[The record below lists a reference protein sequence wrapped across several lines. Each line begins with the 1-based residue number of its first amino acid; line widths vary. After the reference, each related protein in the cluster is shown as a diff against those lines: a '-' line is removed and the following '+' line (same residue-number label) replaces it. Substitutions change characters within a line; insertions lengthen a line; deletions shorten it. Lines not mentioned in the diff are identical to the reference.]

1 MSLSIKGSENVFQPK
16 LHRLNHSN
24 MIYFFINL
32 KKERGMMTDR
42 ELLELLLTNQQQ
54 MQTEL
59 TDIKLKIVSVDA
71 KVDAVDA
78 KVDAVDAKVNEIN
91 AKVDLNYEKTLEFY
105 ADYKETITDIKDM
118 LRIIIGQQQMHSNQI
133 SRNTSDINDMKKIR
147 NIS

>member
-1 MSLSIKGSENVFQPK
+1 
-16 LHRLNHSN
+16 
-24 MIYFFINL
+24 
-32 KKERGMMTDR
+32 MMTDR

-59 TDIKLKIVSVDA
+59 TDIKLKIGS
-71 KVDAVDA
+71 VDA

>member
-59 TDIKLKIVSVDA
+59 TDIKLKIGS
-71 KVDAVDA
+71 VDA

>member
-1 MSLSIKGSENVFQPK
+1 
-16 LHRLNHSN
+16 
-24 MIYFFINL
+24 
-32 KKERGMMTDR
+32 MTDR
-42 ELLELLLTNQQQ
+42 ELLELILTNQQQ

-59 TDIKLKIVSVDA
+59 TDIKTKIG
-71 KVDAVDA
+71 
-78 KVDAVDAKVNEIN
+78 AVDAKVNEID
-91 AKVDLNYEKTLEFY
+91 AKVELNYEKNLEFY